1 MHDGVLTLENN
12 ASGLSWMNEKSV
24 SGERRW
30 GHPAK
35 NDCST
40 EVLLGFC
47 ARVTFLRSVPDI
59 SHLVGTSEGTPA
71 LMIDTHFRISA
82 SSFIQQEVSIISR

>member
-30 GHPAK
+30 DIPQK
-35 NDCST
+35 MT
-40 EVLLGFC
+40 VLQKFYLIF
-47 ARVTFLRSVPDI
+47 VL
-59 SHLVGTSEGTPA
+59 E
-71 LMIDTHFRISA
+71 
-82 SSFIQQEVSIISR
+82 